1 MDGEIWK
8 PVKGWEGY
16 YEISNMGRARSV
28 TRQADVYVRG
38 NLQVRTHHGK
48 MLSLPVGKNGYVCL
62 SFTAPGGIRE
72 YKLVHQLVAEHFLP
86 EKNPGD
92 EVCHKDGNRT
102 NNTVSNLRYGSRSSN
117 ALDRHEHGTMN
128 QARGT
133 DHAFHKLT
141 EEDVRWIRANEGTMS
156 QREMADVFGVCHSTI
171 GNVQR
176 RKQWAHV

>member
-28 TRQADVYVRG
+28 TRQADVYV
-38 NLQVRTHHGK
+38 
-48 MLSLPVGKNGYVCL
+48 
-62 SFTAPGGIRE
+62 
-72 YKLVHQLVAEHFLP
+72 
-86 EKNPGD
+86 
-92 EVCHKDGNRT
+92 
-102 NNTVSNLRYGSRSSN
+102 
-117 ALDRHEHGTMN
+117 
-128 QARGT
+128 RGT